1 MDISDRLKEV
11 VSALNISQKELA
23 DNLNIRANTFSQYLT
38 GTRKIP
44 LDLLSEFALFSKCDL
59 NWLITGRGEMFLSEP
74 GKVEDGQAIKLKP
87 KTELNADKLK
97 HYLELG
103 KSKSQQTD
111 IPSTNSTRAN
121 SNSVV
126 SLPIVGE
133 IAAGNPFEVTDMSD
147 LGNIIVS
154 TELISD
160 PDNFYCFRVNGWSMS
175 PEIQHSDV
183 VIINKIY
190 EYDDMDN
197 RIVAIRIDDGITLK
211 LLKLD
216 HDNKCSWLMPI
227 NDDYKPILINQYST
241 IIILGVLE
249 YSIRSYK

>member
-1 MDISDRLKEV
+1 MDVSNRLKEV

-23 DNLNIRANTFSQYLT
+23 DHLEIRANTFSQYLT

-44 LDLLSEFALFSKCDL
+44 LDLLSKFAIFSKCDL
-59 NWLITGRGEMFLSEP
+59 NWLITGIGNMFLSENSNNN
-74 GKVEDGQAIKLKP
+74 INYSKP

-97 HYLELG
+97 QYIELG
-103 KSKSQQTD
+103 KSNSKFESDQSNKSQ
-111 IPSTNSTRAN
+111 INS
-121 SNSVV
+121 SVV

-133 IAAGNPFEVTDMSD
+133 IAAGNPFEVADMSD

-183 VIINKIY
+183 VIINKFY
-190 EYDDMDN
+190 DYDDMDN
-197 RIVAIRIDDGITLK
+197 RIVAVRIDDGITLK

-241 IIILGVLE
+241 INILGVLE

>member
-1 MDISDRLKEV
+1 MDKNIGSRIRMLREHIGLQQEEFSNKISITRTSLSRYETGLRSIPDSVKQSL
-11 VSALNISQKELA
+11 LQFGT
-23 DNLNIRANTFSQYLT
+23 NLHWLLT
-38 GTRKIP
+38 G
-44 LDLLSEFALFSKCDL
+44 EG
-59 NWLITGRGEMFLSEP
+59 NMFLP
-74 GKVEDGQAIKLKP
+74 QHNKGKDEQPSQLKS

-97 HYLELG
+97 QYIELG
-103 KSKSQQTD
+103 KSNSKVEVKQTNKSQ
-111 IPSTNSTRAN
+111 INS
-121 SNSVV
+121 SVV

-133 IAAGNPFEVTDMSD
+133 IAAGNPLEVNDMSD

-183 VIINKIY
+183 VIINKFY
-190 EYDDMDN
+190 DYDDMDN
-197 RIVAIRIDDGITLK
+197 RIVAVRIDDGITLK

-241 IIILGVLE
+241 INILGVLE

>member
-1 MDISDRLKEV
+1 MLKDRLKEV
-11 VSALNISQKELA
+11 RKKIGLNQTDFAKSINLTQSNYSRYESGVHEPPISLLENMRNCYNIST
-23 DNLNIRANTFSQYLT
+23 D
-38 GTRKIP
+38 
-44 LDLLSEFALFSKCDL
+44 
-59 NWLITGRGEMFLSEP
+59 WLITGKGFMFMEQ
-74 GKVEDGQAIKLKP
+74 GNKKP

-97 HYLELG
+97 QYIELG
-103 KSKSQQTD
+103 KSNSKVEVKQSNKSQV
-111 IPSTNSTRAN
+111 NS
-121 SNSVV
+121 SVV

-133 IAAGNPFEVTDMSD
+133 IAAGNPFEVADMSD

-183 VIINKIY
+183 VIINKFY
-190 EYDDMDN
+190 DYDDMDN

-241 IIILGVLE
+241 INILGVLE